1 MTSNLPKDAGELF
14 HKGAEYDFEG
24 ATFYAYGVGVTTEM
38 VQQACDDAAASY
50 LKHISMDNPQ
60 FFTVGS
66 TGQLQF
72 LSDCINLYVERLRLT
87 LDAADATHS
96 NESLPMYPHGFI
108 IVLDANT
115 AMLALACKL
124 QGNWRLE
131 FCTIPIHIELCQA
144 IQDLRRGNTTAQ
156 DIIVRYTKFREV
168 RDRVSQIDNPPFNTH
183 GWAFILFTTGLHPA
197 LPLLAMIDPAIE
209 YYPSSEATLQLGTQS
224 QISEQRMRQIFP
236 LAVRDD
242 RRRGWRTNG
251 MMLHSKV
258 FIYCDND
265 DPGMKGVAVVRV
277 DWDGFLDRQDTELN
291 EAFDKADYQVKRA
304 SVGNALEKA
313 CYQELKSATKKSESQ
328 MESSK
333 GFRPQRGDPLL
344 LPPEDFDLVA
354 EKNPIATQ
362 AGAEKS
368 QYAAH
373 RAPGLPLPLPLP
385 HNYTLARVDGARRI
399 TAIGAP
405 AARNNLPPHLPP
417 LIPPTQPARLPEG
430 DKLGERTQ
438 TQTTTDEQVVLSPTG
453 AKENT
458 ELGKEE

>member
-313 CYQELKSATKKSESQ
+313 LHSRFSLMMLGQLVASWQ
-328 MESSK
+328 
-333 GFRPQRGDPLL
+333 GPQRGDPLL